1 MNNNVAILAAVA
13 AVAFA
18 FEIQALVNLA
28 PVIWKPVDDI
38 QVGLLCTGVDLHT
51 ACALAGLT
59 LESPKAP

>member
-28 PVIWKPVDDI
+28 PVIWKPVDV
-38 QVGLLCTGVDLHT
+38 QAGLICPGVELT
-51 ACALAGLT
+51 AGCALAGLT
-59 LESPKAP
+59 LASPRAP